1 MSDLQER
8 LRDAIT
14 ASVEGAQ
21 PSSGLMAAVRR
32 RHRRWLL
39 RVSAAAAAVVA
50 AVIGAAVLAGVQ
62 QWGPAH
68 RPPAAKPAKPPAS
81 KRGQPVFPGGGRLL
95 LADAGRLRW
104 LYPDGRTTWIPGSF
118 DGATVSAG
126 ELLAWKDTSFGPS
139 YYMMRLDGSRQRL
152 VLPAGRDSK
161 LSVIQAL
168 LSPDGSTLAYVRQDL
183 VSQTVVT
190 DTLWTLDLAASR
202 QADLGPISTTAF
214 AWHDNRTIL
223 TAAPDSKSLVLVS
236 ATTGSRSSYLAVTDP
251 ALIRAY
257 EQARPGAGPPA
268 WIGSDGIAGSGPSSR
283 LAVWLAGIRKAD
295 GGTFP
300 QEGTFTQPA
309 EVILAG
315 TAPLVTYA
323 PETPQGLSLTWGP
336 DGLVLLR
343 TGAGD
348 KPGSWNAYVGT
359 LQSSRLSQPIAYG
372 MDGATF
378 NPAGNVIALQDG
390 GGVTFWP
397 TPRPACERTARCLPF
412 RPAGLFQ
419 PGIVQAWVQ

>member
-1 MSDLQER
+1 MGISADARLPGSQAEDAFEEFVRGRSTHLFRLALVLTGWDRAAAEDVLQIALER
-8 LRDAIT
+8 AY
-14 ASVEGAQ
+14 
-21 PSSGLMAAVRR
+21 
-32 RHRRWLL
+32 RHRRLL
-39 RVSAAAAAVVA
+39 FRQGSAE
-50 AVIGAAVLAGVQ
+50 
-62 QWGPAH
+62 P
-68 RPPAAKPAKPPAS
+68 
-81 KRGQPVFPGGGRLL
+81 
-95 LADAGRLRW
+95 
-104 LYPDGRTTWIPGSF
+104 
-118 DGATVSAG
+118 
-126 ELLAWKDTSFGPS
+126 
-139 YYMMRLDGSRQRL
+139 
-152 VLPAGRDSK
+152 
-161 LSVIQAL
+161 
-168 LSPDGSTLAYVRQDL
+168 YVRR
-183 VSQTVVT
+183 VVVNAAI
-190 DTLWTLDLAASR
+190 DWRRMLRRRAEQPLDLAAGL
-202 QADLGPISTTAF
+202 AVED
-214 AWHDNRTIL
+214 RTGQVGDRVRV
-223 TAAPDSKSLVLVS
+223 AR
-236 ATTGSRSSYLAVTDP
+236 RSSYLAVTDP

-378 NPAGNVIALQDG
+378 SPAGTVIALQDS